1 MLNKIISAAGRW
13 ESILV
18 LFILVAAVLGWALSP
33 HFLNTENL
41 WSQSRSFIVVGF
53 LALGLAPVVVT
64 GNIDLSGE
72 SVLAICAVILGLL
85 YKQGVN
91 VWEACVVVVIL
102 GSLIGLLNGVLTAV
116 FGLPSLVVTLAS
128 LISFRG
134 LAYVIL
140 GEHPIA
146 GFPDSFVALGNGNL
160 GATLI
165 PQSLVAFG
173 TVSLVI
179 FVMLHLT
186 IWGRRLYAIGAN
198 PASAAL
204 SGVPVRRMQISAF
217 VLSGALAG
225 CASILLAARYNSVR
239 ADVATGVLL
248 SVLTVVL
255 LGGISIFGGS
265 GNLGGLLL
273 SLVLVGLI
281 QNGMSLA
288 NIAEEGQHLIVGA
301 LLIAAVVIPRLIS
314 GLGSHRLS
322 QQRSGARSDAHDR
335 QSG

>member
-1 MLNKIISAAGRW
+1 MLNKVLSVAGRW
-13 ESILV
+13 EAILV
-18 LFILVAAVLGWALSP
+18 VFILVAIALGSGLSP
-33 HFLNTENL
+33 HFLNAENL

-53 LALGLAPVVVT
+53 LALGLAAVVIT
-64 GNIDLSGE
+64 GDIDLSGE
-72 SVLAICAVILGLL
+72 SVLAICAVLLGIL
-85 YKQGVN
+85 YEHGVN
-91 VWEACVVVVIL
+91 IWEASIVAVAL
-102 GSLIGLLNGVLTAV
+102 GSLIGLLNGVLTAAV
-116 FGLPSLVVTLAS
+116 GLPSLVVTLAS

-140 GEHPIA
+140 ERRPIA
-146 GFPDSFVALGNGNL
+146 SFPESFVALGNGNI
-160 GATLI
+160 GSTFI

-173 TVSLVI
+173 IASLI
-179 FVMLHLT
+179 IDVMLHLT
-186 IWGRRLYAIGAN
+186 IWGRRLFAIGAN

-204 SGVPVRRMQISAF
+204 SGVPVRRLRISAF

-225 CASILLAARYNSVR
+225 CASVLLAARYNSVR
-239 ADVATGVLL
+239 ADVATGLLL

-265 GNLGGLLL
+265 GNLTGLLL

-314 GLGSHRLS
+314 RLS
-322 QQRSGARSDAHDR
+322 SYRLSPQRTLARSDAHDR